1 MRLSDERTKSGRG
14 LLGELGAFLEP
25 FHAAVAGFALHSF
38 SQLLSHKAVCG
49 IKTRKDKSSAGGLE
63 FERRRGIWKSS
74 AVESKRLFAGVE
86 VPASAGLRRALAELQ
101 RELRGERI
109 RWTRLEN
116 LHLTVEFF
124 GATAAERIPE
134 LEKALAVAAGQS
146 AAFTLRFA
154 ELGTFGGARHPQ
166 VLWMGVESEGLAAL
180 HDRVA
185 AELRAAGRTPEARA
199 FAPHLTLGRI
209 ARLNDP
215 EKFAAAVAAPRE
227 GAAPDLAIGELIL
240 FESVAGRYVPIGR
253 WPLGSAG

>member
-86 VPASAGLRRALAELQ
+86 VPASTGLRRALAELQ
-101 RELRGERI
+101 RDLRGERI
-109 RWTRLEN
+109 RWTRPEN

-124 GATAAERIPE
+124 GATAAAAIPA
-134 LEKALAVAAGQS
+134 LEKALAAAAGKS
-146 AAFTLRFA
+146 PAFALRFA
-154 ELGTFGGARHPQ
+154 QPGTFGGARHPR
-166 VLWMGVESEGLAAL
+166 VLWLGVESPGLAAL

-185 AELRAAGRTPEARA
+185 AELRAAGRVPEARA

-209 ARLNDP
+209 ARLQDP
-215 EKFAAAVAAPRE
+215 EKFAAAVAAPRG

-240 FESVAGRYVPIGR
+240 FESVSGRYVPIGR
-253 WPLGSAG
+253 WPLGPAG